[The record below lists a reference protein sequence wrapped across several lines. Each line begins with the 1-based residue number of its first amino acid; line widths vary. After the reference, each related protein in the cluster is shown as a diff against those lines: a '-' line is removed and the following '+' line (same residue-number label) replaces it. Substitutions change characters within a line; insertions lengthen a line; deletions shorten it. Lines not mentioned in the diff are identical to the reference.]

1 MAEHPDEYLHHH
13 HMNFFPLAIIALLF
27 SGTSLLFAQN
37 YEVPPVLNAS
47 EFLEKEWLK
56 SEFHEVVPEV
66 NTAGML
72 NHYKVKSS
80 VGSFEVLG
88 TEMVKVRIREI
99 HAIEKLKKKR
109 APGAAA
115 KGLGKQIKFEA
126 EVLGKVI
133 TKPVQSAIAI
143 PQGIGSF
150 IKRSASSVKN
160 KVKAGGNYKGG
171 PLQDWFQI
179 SEYKLDW
186 ADKLGVNPYTDNEVL
201 QKHLNRVSGSSAVG
215 GLGLRILIPGDGLIV
230 AADEGRKAKE
240 LQDVY
245 LTPPTKL
252 FTENHKALMAMGIAP
267 GIVDQFLGNSAYTP
281 ASQAIIV
288 RALSTMDGAKS
299 IDQFIAQANEADC
312 LIDVL
317 FYQRSAEML
326 AWYHL
331 AVEKIAE
338 YRITERDLPVAIS
351 TKGNLIVPLYFD
363 YASWSK
369 DASGFAHSFTTFGK
383 KTGTKKTVIV
393 TPGRFSKRASR
404 ELKSLGFETMQPSL

>member
-1 MAEHPDEYLHHH
+1 
-13 HMNFFPLAIIALLF
+13 MNLIRLSVIILLL
-27 SGTSLLFAQN
+27 SKAPVLFAQN
-37 YEVPPVLNAS
+37 YEEPPVLNAS
-47 EFLEKEWLK
+47 EFLEEEWLK

-66 NTAGML
+66 NTSGML

-80 VGSFEVLG
+80 VGPFEVLG
-88 TEMVKVRIREI
+88 TEMLKVRIREI
-99 HAIEKLKKKR
+99 HAIEKLRKKR

-115 KGLGKQIKFEA
+115 KGLGKQIKFEG
-126 EVLGKVI
+126 EVLVKVI
-133 TKPVQSAIAI
+133 TKPVQSAVAI

-160 KVKAGGNYKGG
+160 KVKKGGNYKGG

-186 ADKLGVNPYTDNEVL
+186 ANKLGVNPYTDNEVL
-201 QKHLNRVSGSSAVG
+201 QKHLNRVSASSAVG
-215 GLGLRILIPGDGLIV
+215 GLGLRLLIPGDGLIV

-240 LQDVY
+240 LQDAY

-252 FTENHKALMAMGIAP
+252 FTDNRKVLMDMGVAP
-267 GIVDQFLGNSAYTP
+267 GLVEQFLRSSAYTP

-288 RALSTMDGAKS
+288 RSLSKLSGAKG
-299 IDQFIAQANEADC
+299 IDQFITQANEADS
-312 LIDVL
+312 LIDSL

-331 AVEKIAE
+331 AVEKI
-338 YRITERDLPVAIS
+338 TEHQVTETDLPVAIS
-351 TKGNLIVPLYFD
+351 ETGNLVVPLYFD

-369 DASGFAHSFTTFGK
+369 DAAAFARSFASFGK
-383 KTGTKKTVIV
+383 KAGTKKVVIV
-393 TPGRFSKRASR
+393 TPGRFSKRAGK
-404 ELKSLGFETMQPSL
+404 ELSSLGFDTVSPTL